1 VPAFSPLHAGTDS
14 PVALNDVMRV
24 TGNDNTSKTG
34 HGFIMT
40 KKPCDISLVRHRN
53 SEERRAACL
62 AASA

>member
-1 VPAFSPLHAGTDS
+1 
-14 PVALNDVMRV
+14 VMRV